1 MSNPFTAVLAANIEK
16 APRRLTPFHMYLKLH
31 YLSRVKSEY
40 LRRYMIA
47 KKSYEDAT
55 EEDLEA
61 GLVKKPIP
69 VQLRTEIGLEF
80 WKLETEETRQQIAQ
94 EAEDTHLK
102 ALEAWEQ
109 SKQVPK
115 TPLQF
120 HQ

>member
-1 MSNPFTAVLAANIEK
+1 
-16 APRRLTPFHMYLKLH
+16 
-31 YLSRVKSEY
+31 
-40 LRRYMIA
+40 MIA
-47 KKSYEDAT
+47 KKSYEDTA

-80 WKLETEETRQQIAQ
+80 WKLKTEEFCLQIVQ
-94 EAEDTHLK
+94 EAEDSHLK

-109 SKQVPK
+109 SKQVLK